1 LGYHLNTF
9 NIVWGIPSVTISLGR
24 STKVGAKHP
33 FAKKDPKPTRARLV
47 SLLDPLGRRRYSEV
61 ERFLAMVNG
70 ATSGLHYFNAT
81 WGWAVRYMIGA
92 KTTLCVL
99 HLLPNT
105 FEATVMLGKEM
116 DEPLKNATML
126 STELKRR
133 LSRSK
138 MMGGVKAVRLPIKND
153 GDYAGFQALIRLKA
167 EALRGKKPKTEEK
180 AEKAEKAAEKPAKAE
195 KAKAAK

>member
-1 LGYHLNTF
+1 M
-9 NIVWGIPSVTISLGR
+9 TISLGR

-61 ERFLAMVNG
+61 ERFLAMVSG

-116 DEPLKNATML
+116 DEPLKNAEMT
-126 STELKRR
+126 TEMKRR
-133 LSRSK
+133 LSRAK
-138 MMGGVKAVRLPIKND
+138 MMSGVKAVRMPIKND

-167 EALRGKKPKTEEK
+167 EALRSKKPKAPEEK
-180 AEKAEKAAEKPAKAE
+180 TDKPEKAAKAEKPAKA
-195 KAKAAK
+195 KAAK

>member
-1 LGYHLNTF
+1 M
-9 NIVWGIPSVTISLGR
+9 TISLGR

-138 MMGGVKAVRLPIKND
+138 MIGGVKGVRLPIKND

-167 EALRGKKPKTEEK
+167 EALRGKKPKAEEK
-180 AEKAEKAAEKPAKAE
+180 AEKPEKIEKPAKV
-195 KAKAAK
+195 KAAK